1 MDAIEKAFQ
10 TIHRE
15 DFVPKNLRYGAYID
29 TPLPIGYGQTISQPS
44 TVKNM
49 LRWLNVKPGQK
60 IMDVGSGSGW
70 TTALLSRL
78 VGLNGKVFAVE
89 IIPEL
94 VKFGRSNC
102 KKSGIRNAEFHQAG
116 KDYGLPEL
124 APFDRI
130 LVSASARQLPTKLI
144 DQLKKGGKLVIP
156 VLESILEIIK
166 TSEKNFET
174 VTHPGYV
181 FVPLIQG

>member
-15 DFVPKNLRYGAYID
+15 DFVPKNLRDEAYVD
-29 TPLPIGYGQTISQPS
+29 APLPIGYGQTISQPS

-49 LRWLNVKPGQK
+49 LYWLDAKTGEK

-70 TTALLSRL
+70 TTALLSRI
-78 VGLNGKVFAVE
+78 VGQKGYVHAVE
-89 IIPEL
+89 IVPEL

-102 KKSGIRNAEFHQAG
+102 KKAGIKNAEFHQAG
-116 KDYGLPEL
+116 KEYGLPEL
-124 APFDRI
+124 APFERI
-130 LVSASARQLPTKLI
+130 LVSASARHLPIELI
-144 DQLKKGGKLVIP
+144 NQLKIGGKLVIP
-156 VLESILEIIK
+156 VLDDILEITK
-166 TSEKNFET
+166 TADKNFET

-181 FVPLIQG
+181 FVPLI